1 MDDFAQI
8 VDRISATLWNLKP
21 SSAVYLGKHQYDG
34 IVPDVGDDA
43 VEGQV
48 RRLGVL
54 RDRLFSL
61 DGLGEVEDL
70 DRLQLGAEIDR
81 ALFDEEV
88 LRVRRRNPM
97 WFVYHLDVDTYL
109 NRSYA
114 PMALRAERIA
124 AVLEQGP
131 GLLDAARRV
140 LAPPIP
146 AVMAEWGARSATGLA
161 GFFDRGLM
169 RAVGDTGDRVVEA
182 RVAEAAAGAAEA
194 LRRFAAW
201 VGGEAALPG
210 EGGFRIG
217 ADGIEQMVRTGELLE
232 VTLDDLASLGE
243 ADLEANLAA
252 FREAAAHIDPA
263 APPRRVYEDHVASA
277 VAAPDG
283 LVSEAASM
291 LEGIRR
297 FLIDRDLVT
306 IPSEVRAIVSETP
319 PHLRWAFAMMDTPG
333 PYETEAT
340 EAYYYVT
347 PPEPD
352 WDRERVRQ
360 WLRTLNRF
368 VLEDISIHEAYPGHY
383 VHFLHFAGAP
393 TEVSRRTASYA
404 FTEGWAHYAEQM
416 MWEEGYREGDPRFRL
431 AQLTEALVRNCRFVC
446 ALRMHA
452 GDMTVDE
459 ATRFFVD
466 NAFYEEVGAR
476 KEAERGAFDP
486 GYLSYTLGKLEILR
500 LREEERSAR
509 GPGFSLKAFHDR
521 LLSRG
526 APPIGLMRRLM
537 PTA

>member
-1 MDDFAQI
+1 MDSFDQI

-21 SSAVYLGKHQYDG
+21 AGAVYLGKHEYDG

-43 VEGQV
+43 VDGQV

-54 RDRLFSL
+54 RDRLFGF
-61 DGLGEVEDL
+61 DGLGDEEEL
-70 DRLQLGAEIDR
+70 DRLQLGAAIDLAR
-81 ALFDEEV
+81 FEEEV

-124 AVLEQGP
+124 ALLEQAP
-131 GLLDAARRV
+131 RLLDEARRT
-140 LAPPIP
+140 LEPPIP
-146 AVMAEWGARSATGLA
+146 AVMAEWGARSAAGLA
-161 GFFDRGLM
+161 GFFDEGLM
-169 RAVGDTGDRVVEA
+169 RAVGDTGDRLAEA
-182 RVAEAAAGAAEA
+182 RVAEAASAASAA
-194 LRRFAAW
+194 LRGFAAW
-201 VGGEAALPG
+201 VEGEAAPAG
-210 EGGFRIG
+210 TGGFQIG
-217 ADGIEQMVRTGELLE
+217 AEGIERMVRESELLD
-232 VTLDDLASLGE
+232 TSLDDLAALGE

-252 FREAAAHIDPA
+252 FRETAAQIDPA
-263 APPRRVYEDHVASA
+263 EPPRRVYEEY
-277 VAAPDG
+277 VAAETAPPDG
-283 LVSEAASM
+283 LVAEAAGM

-297 FLIDRDLVT
+297 FLVERDLIT
-306 IPSEVRAIVSETP
+306 IPSEVRAVVAETP

-352 WDRERVRQ
+352 WDGDRVRQ

-404 FTEGWAHYAEQM
+404 FTEGWAHYTEQM
-416 MWEEGYREGDPRFRL
+416 MWEAGYRDGDPRFRL

-452 GDMTVDE
+452 GDMTVDD
-459 ATRFFVD
+459 ATRFFVE
-466 NAFYEEVGAR
+466 NAHYEEVGAR

-500 LREEERSAR
+500 LREEERAAAGSRFA
-509 GPGFSLKAFHDR
+509 LKSFHDR

-526 APPIGLMRRLM
+526 APPVGLMRRMMLRG
-537 PTA
+537 

>member
-1 MDDFAQI
+1 MDSFDQI

-21 SSAVYLGKHQYDG
+21 SSAVYLGKHEYDG
-34 IVPDVGDDA
+34 VVPDVGDDA
-43 VEGQV
+43 IDGQTG
-48 RRLGVL
+48 RLGVL
-54 RDRLFSL
+54 RDRLFSVEGL
-61 DGLGEVEDL
+61 DEEQQF
-70 DRLQLGAEIDR
+70 DRLQLGAAVDL
-81 ALFDEEV
+81 ALFEEEV
-88 LRVRRRNPM
+88 LQVRRRNPM

-109 NRSYA
+109 KRTYA
-114 PMALRAERIA
+114 PMALRAERVA
-124 AVLEQGP
+124 AVLEQAP
-131 GLLDAARRV
+131 RLLDEARRA
-140 LAPPIP
+140 LASPIP
-146 AVMAEWGARSATGLA
+146 AVMAEWGARSAAGLA
-161 GFFDRGLM
+161 GFFDEGLM
-169 RAVGDTGDRVVEA
+169 RAVGDTGDRRVES
-182 RVAEAAAGAAEA
+182 RVAEAAAAAAAA
-194 LRRFAAW
+194 LRGFGAW
-201 VGGEAALPG
+201 VGGESALPG
-210 EGGFRIG
+210 DGGFQIG
-217 ADGIEQMVRTGELLE
+217 AEGIERMVGEGELLE
-232 VTLDDLASLGE
+232 VSLDDLAALGE

-252 FREAAAHIDPA
+252 FRETAAQIDA
-263 APPRRVYEDHVASA
+263 AVPPRRVYEDHVASE
-277 VAAPDG
+277 VAPPEG
-283 LVSEAASM
+283 LVAEARGM
-291 LEGIRR
+291 LEGIRE
-297 FLIDRDLVT
+297 FLVDRDLIT
-306 IPSEVRAIVSETP
+306 IPSEVRAITAETP

-352 WDRERVRQ
+352 WDEDRVRQ

-404 FTEGWAHYAEQM
+404 FTEGWAHYTEQM
-416 MWEEGYREGDPRFRL
+416 MWEEGYRDGDPRFRL

-452 GDMTVDE
+452 GEMTVDE

-500 LREEERSAR
+500 LREERRSAQ
-509 GPGFSLKAFHDR
+509 GFSLKGFHDR

-526 APPIGLMRRLM
+526 APPIGLMRRVMLRE
-537 PTA
+537 